1 MWQVRNKS
9 VLVGVVVMTLAMT
22 SCGSPSRHATAPP
35 PRPTVAVTEVGPTVI
50 GGQSSPPR
58 PHATTSSG
66 AVRSGTPDVGSGGA
80 SAGSPGGGLGEVAP
94 VTTTVP
100 VVASTTTTVPTQSES
115 FIVPSS
121 EPVYAATFA
130 DINAAREG
138 EGLPPVQG
146 WATSAPSL
154 GAYPQQCALHWAGHC
169 ASNEVETGVLSLSAS
184 AAVALWAGS
193 PEHWAILME
202 PGAQELYI
210 GWAANVGGADVVV
223 VDVCGSAPGNEATC
237 PG

>member
-1 MWQVRNKS
+1 M
-9 VLVGVVVMTLAMT
+9 A
-22 SCGSPSRHATAPP
+22 
-35 PRPTVAVTEVGPTVI
+35 
-50 GGQSSPPR
+50 
-58 PHATTSSG
+58 
-66 AVRSGTPDVGSGGA
+66 
-80 SAGSPGGGLGEVAP
+80 
-94 VTTTVP
+94 TTVP
-100 VVASTTTTVPTQSES
+100 VVASTTTTVAPVQSEPS
-115 FIVPSS
+115 IVPSS
-121 EPVYAATFA
+121 DAVYAATFA

-169 ASNEVETGVLSLSAS
+169 ASNEVETGVLSLSGS

-223 VDVCGSAPGNEATC
+223 VDACGSASGNQANC

>member
-9 VLVGVVVMTLAMT
+9 VLVGVVVMTLTMT

-35 PRPTVAVTEVGPTVI
+35 PRPTVAVAKVGSEPT

-66 AVRSGTPDVGSGGA
+66 AVRSGTPVVGSGGA
-80 SAGSPGGGLGEVAP
+80 STGSPGGGLGGVAP
-94 VTTTVP
+94 VATTVP

-121 EPVYAATFA
+121 DPVYAATFS

-169 ASNEVETGVLSLSAS
+169 ASNEVETGVLVLSAS

-223 VDVCGSAPGNEATC
+223 VDVCGSAPGNEASC

>member
-35 PRPTVAVTEVGPTVI
+35 PRPTVAVTPVGPKMM

-66 AVRSGTPDVGSGGA
+66 AVRSGTPVVGSGGA
-80 SAGSPGGGLGEVAP
+80 STGSPGGGLGGVAP
-94 VTTTVP
+94 VATTVP

-121 EPVYAATFA
+121 DPVYAATFS

-138 EGLPPVQG
+138 EGLPPAQG

-223 VDVCGSAPGNEATC
+223 VDVCGSAPGNEASC